1 MHPPPPSSVLPCT
14 CSWLFVHERSAG
26 APAEVAAADVPLASS
41 LPGLVSTVTLHLE
54 EGIYSVQS
62 ACLCVRQSA
71 HTQSLGRARGHICG
85 MCVCVFVG
93 LHANTFLCVCAGA
106 FSDYSNRSDS
116 HQPEKSL
123 TRLPVLTLAYRC
135 VVMIMYL
142 QILHLLAN
150 KKHFVMHILLFLKL
164 RVNDTA
170 QESVWLKD

>member
-1 MHPPPPSSVLPCT
+1 MSLCASECT
-14 CSWLFVHERSAG
+14 Y
-26 APAEVAAADVPLASS
+26 
-41 LPGLVSTVTLHLE
+41 TVT
-54 EGIYSVQS
+54 GTC
-62 ACLCVRQSA
+62 A
-71 HTQSLGRARGHICG
+71 RAY
-85 MCVCVFVG
+85 MWDVCVCVFVG

-135 VVMIMYL
+135 MVMIMYL

-150 KKHFVMHILLFLKL
+150 KKHFVMHILLFLEL